1 MEPAQSASWYTTAM
15 STRTSFSQSISG
27 LVVVVLGLAGLLV
40 LASLA
45 PIPAAAQA
53 AFPAQAV
60 VIQNANIRAGP
71 GTTYAIVGKAT
82 TGQVLNLVA
91 TNANNTWHQ
100 LDNGTWIAAFLVVRI
115 APGAVLATVPATP
128 TNVLAPLPGAPAATT
143 LTDTLGAT
151 PLPGMAVATPL
162 PGMPPVPLV
171 AATPPLSIP
180 LPVDAQPVQVLQV
193 VDGGAV
199 LIQMGAQTETVRYIG
214 VAAPAQGQPGFGLSA
229 DANRSLVTGQTVY
242 LVREQS
248 DRNAENE
255 LVRHVLRADGTIVG
269 AQLIADGWAQPLSIA
284 PDTARVADYT
294 SLAVAAAT
302 GKRGFWGAA
311 PDANPAAY
319 ALTLATA
326 TLFDGPSGANA
337 ADAVLPAMTPLTL
350 IGRTNDG
357 AWVQVRNLRRDQ
369 GWIFVPLLSANVPIS
384 TLPVTFEGASGPTPM
399 APASQAQA
407 TPIPA
412 TPFPDPNLA
421 GFPTPIQDPNQT
433 GFPTPIP
440 TVDPFGFP
448 TPIQNPGL
456 PIPGAAFPGAPVSGA
471 SGPVVS
477 QQANLRGGPG
487 TQYPVLGTAA
497 PGSLVALTGQNVE
510 GTWYQTSTNGWVA
523 AALVANAPPGLPIVP
538 PPPLP
543 PPTATP
549 LPTVVVV
556 VPPGAAPPATPTP
569 TPTITP
575 VLQAPPTTP
584 TPAPSAVVRIIAV
597 NRGAEWVLLYNDG
610 DAAQAL
616 DGWTLRSGKDEQT
629 CSLRGALAPRGALRI
644 WAGNGPDGLSC
655 GLTGDVWDNTEPD
668 AAVLLDAQGN
678 EVSRFQ

>member
-1 MEPAQSASWYTTAM
+1 M
-15 STRTSFSQSISG
+15 STRTSFSQSISV
-27 LVVVVLGLAGLLV
+27 LVVVVLCLAGLLV

-45 PIPAAAQA
+45 PVPAAAQA
-53 AFPAQAV
+53 TFPAQAV

-82 TGQVLNLVA
+82 TGQVLNLTA
-91 TNANNTWHQ
+91 ANANNSWYQ
-100 LDNGTWIAAFLVVRI
+100 LDDGNWIAAFLVVRV

-128 TNVLAPLPGAPAATT
+128 TDVLVPLPGTPAATVLTDTTGAAPLPG
-143 LTDTLGAT
+143 
-151 PLPGMAVATPL
+151 M
-162 PGMPPVPLV
+162 PVPLV

-193 VDGGAV
+193 VDGATV
-199 LIQMGAQTETVRYIG
+199 LVQIGAQTETVRYIG

-255 LVRHVLRADGTIVG
+255 LLRHLLRADGTIVG

-284 PDTARVADYT
+284 PDTARIADYT
-294 SLAVAAAT
+294 SLAVAAAA
-302 GKRGFWGAA
+302 GRRGFWGAT

-319 ALTLATA
+319 ALTLAPA

-357 AWVQVRNLRRDQ
+357 AWVQVRDLRRDQ
-369 GWIFVPLLSANVPIS
+369 GWVFVPLLNANVPIS

-399 APASQAQA
+399 PPAGQAQA

-412 TPFPDPNLA
+412 TPFTDPNLA
-421 GFPTPIQDPNQT
+421 GVPTPIQDPNLA
-433 GFPTPIP
+433 GFQTPIP

-448 TPIQNPGL
+448 TPIQDPGL
-456 PIPGAAFPGAPVSGA
+456 PIPGTPFPGVPVPGV

-477 QQANLRGGPG
+477 QQANLREGPG

-497 PGSLVALTGQNVE
+497 PGSLVALAGQNVE
-510 GTWYQTSTNGWVA
+510 GTWYQTSTNGWIA
-523 AALVANAPPGLPIVP
+523 AALVANVPPGLPIVA

-543 PPTATP
+543 SPTATP

-584 TPAPSAVVRIIAV
+584 TPAPKAVVRIIAV

-616 DGWTLRSGKDEQT
+616 DGWTLRSEKDEQICT
-629 CSLRGALAPRGALRI
+629 LSGTLAPRGALRV

-668 AAVLLDAQGN
+668 AAVLIDAQGN